1 MIIPKYEKRTPLF
14 NEQLISMYLI
24 ISNGSNSDFDI
35 NNLIEQKKDNINKKL
50 PYYIDYY
57 HFNIF

>member
-50 PYYIDYY
+50 PYYIDCY
-57 HFNIF
+57 HFNIY